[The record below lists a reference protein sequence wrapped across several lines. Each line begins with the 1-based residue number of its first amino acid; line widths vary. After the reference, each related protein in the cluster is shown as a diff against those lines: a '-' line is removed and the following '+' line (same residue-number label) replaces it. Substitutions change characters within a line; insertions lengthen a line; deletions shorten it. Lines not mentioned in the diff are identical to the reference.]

1 MEIYVS
7 PLFCKL
13 KITFSFTDINFL
25 RVDLMC
31 TEFGQKIPLGNVL
44 SEYGSTGTPLDH
56 QQECTVP

>member
-44 SEYGSTGTPLDH
+44 SE
-56 QQECTVP
+56 